1 MTPVNSVFS
10 IWEGMHEA
18 NGAGY
23 RQGAR
28 LLAWAS
34 QPTPAPQCG
43 VVDSSSCGAADGAT
57 RITPCTKTKP
67 MSCSTNPGMQ
77 HACTTHDPH
86 APKPHTTTAQA
97 GREDKA
103 ERIQAG
109 HWPTSDRM
117 GKRHLPHGP
126 RGADGPA
133 VCARPPGLCC
143 GTRARM
149 RREGRQRVSRRC
161 SEQQYTLLSALP
173 WPPKGTCLNRAQRNN
188 PPERPQGRNPHEPCA
203 NFQIGAQNPRP
214 LPPPSWL
221 SSTPASPLP
230 RLRRPRFKA

>member
-109 HWPTSDRM
+109 HWPASDRM

-133 VCARPPGLCC
+133 VC
-143 GTRARM
+143 
-149 RREGRQRVSRRC
+149 V
-161 SEQQYTLLSALP
+161 
-173 WPPKGTCLNRAQRNN
+173 
-188 PPERPQGRNPHEPCA
+188 
-203 NFQIGAQNPRP
+203 RP
-214 LPPPSWL
+214 LPGRLPTLGGGGIRPDMHCVRRGVEEHPRRNN
-221 SSTPASPLP
+221 TGVKGQAVGIPLD
-230 RLRRPRFKA
+230 LV